1 MVSLEFR
8 LQDVLSH
15 IVFPHDS
22 GVQGIWKTHLALLC
36 LEDFKTHLDF
46 SLEDFWFLSHCNPST
61 GWGTSL
67 PRVFIYF
74 LLNLPI

>member
-22 GVQGIWKTHLALLC
+22 GVRGIWKTHLALLC
-36 LEDFKTHLDF
+36 LEGFKTHLDV
-46 SLEDFWFLSHCNPST
+46 SLEDFGL
-61 GWGTSL
+61 
-67 PRVFIYF
+67 
-74 LLNLPI
+74 